1 MNKTTS
7 IKERLDHLVDLQPG
21 TVWTEY
27 HWRDVLQLKQE
38 LMEVVPELQN
48 EVPPWLKNGH

>member
-1 MNKTTS
+1 
-7 IKERLDHLVDLQPG
+7 
-21 TVWTEY
+21 
-27 HWRDVLQLKQE
+27 LQLKQE